1 MADQGLDD
9 DEWGADFLEE
19 LVKFEETVL
28 STQSSR
34 HHPSLQP
41 PQSQTPFLPPPR
53 RLPPPLELSYSPPR
67 ELSQRTPQ
75 TFHTPSVIP
84 DFHDSFALP
93 VTDIAKERELG
104 ALQKELNRVSKQLS
118 HLEQECSEL
127 RKEKEKN
134 LEQQKL
140 LNSRIEAK
148 DAQANP
154 RKSMEMDDIVCNS
167 LDHGIPEAPP
177 NVKPYNKQPGSCAK
191 YCDTGRDKTNEAS
204 TSALQETFCHSEK
217 LFGVWNSNDQ
227 KQGRVLVAKLY
238 KTCEMDFHLL
248 FGYLN
253 SPINGSNMA
262 SSDQQGPL
270 QTIEYE
276 KVLHLYSVFTKIS
289 NDILRPED
297 LLVALVDLCNLE
309 NVFIVRWSLRVLHK
323 VLSDSSSMEKEF
335 GERQS
340 FLFEDVPSF
349 QASCLNLRYMLKQG
363 QIPSAPKLA
372 NAKPSGFNGFANHSC
387 VASVSGAYQVSL
399 LERMCTIA
407 TKSNDELVRR
417 EALSVM
423 NLILMRHNAYL
434 ERDKFAGESVFHTLS
449 QLLRKEA
456 GFSVQDQ
463 AVHALYLLCPKVLAM
478 ISSCL
483 KEDGDLSYSKDIS
496 GNNFPSFQV
505 LNEILIGLAHC
516 VACCGS
522 ATAEEMKL
530 RRNAISFLAL
540 LGSSG
545 KSGFEI
551 LLNHRLPKGSNF
563 LAVIMQS
570 ILSDLDLQESK
581 SARRSSIVLE
591 QSLVIRE
598 ALILLNRLVSHPQY
612 SISVLNA
619 LTATRDAASMA
630 VEFANRLTHK
640 GKLLWQ
646 DDNTTKQT
654 RESEILELAR
664 VFKRRA
670 QQESVVMNR
679 GNDPNPFDEE
689 EPEVNPFS
697 NGDKSKSRIP
707 NVVSSAL
714 GFGQKHEATVDIPLD
729 AMNDSKKKENE
740 LAAWEADLKRLN
752 GEKMLLTMQH
762 FHSAGVPVDDRNW
775 PPFFPIIH
783 HDIANEIPVHAQKL
797 QYLALQVGIVLCL
810 LFNVVAVTICWIKGG
825 GKCVNVCFNFVGCQ
839 FGGYSL
845 MPLYRAM
852 RTDSALKFG
861 WFFMCYMFHIGF
873 CIVAAIAPPIVFQ
886 GQSLTGILAAVD
898 VFSDHVL
905 VGVSFPLLLVSCTTY
920 LLPDWV
926 CILLLGNTA
935 QLMGTPA
942 EPPKGGN
949 PDSNTL
955 ISDTTTVIC
964 LDDYHSLDRT
974 GRKEKGVTALDPRAN
989 DFDLMY
995 EASQGVEGW
1004 DGCTMN
1010 VLETLLDFSIYL
1022 DISNEVNL
1030 HGKFRDMAE
1039 RGHSLESIKASIEAR
1054 KPDFDATSLI
1064 PDDNEGK
1071 SLRVRLI
1078 MKEGVKFFNP
1088 VYLFDEGS
1096 TISCDSLWKEAHLLL
1111 PRHQILLRPR
1121 HLLRPRGFC
1130 AGNGWAQNVEACGFP
1145 WEQQWTGLFPD
1156 RSLGLKIRDLF
1167 EQIVATRA
1175 AAPLAATKA

>member
-9 DEWGADFLEE
+9 DEWDADFVEE
-19 LVKFEETVL
+19 VVKLEETVL

-34 HHPSLQP
+34 QHPLLQP
-41 PQSQTPFLPPPR
+41 LQSQAPFLPPPR

-75 TFHTPSVIP
+75 TLQPHTSIP

-118 HLEQECSEL
+118 HLEQECSDL
-127 RKEKEKN
+127 RKEKDKN
-134 LEQQKL
+134 LEQLKV

-148 DAQANP
+148 DAQANL
-154 RKSMEMDDIVCNS
+154 KKGMEMDDIVCNS
-167 LDHGIPEAPP
+167 LDHGIPEARQ
-177 NVKPYNKQPGSCAK
+177 NVKPYNKQPD
-191 YCDTGRDKTNEAS
+191 CDTGRDKTNEAS

-253 SPINGSNMA
+253 SPVNGSNMA

-297 LLVALVDLCNLE
+297 LLEALVDLCNLE

-323 VLSDSSSMEKEF
+323 VLSDSASMEKEF
-335 GERQS
+335 GERENVTVEESISKNAESDTNGFRAEEECLS
-340 FLFEDVPSF
+340 FANIVD
-349 QASCLNLRYMLKQG
+349 MLKQG
-363 QIPSAPKLA
+363 RIPPAPKLA
-372 NAKPSGFNGFANHSC
+372 NAKPSGFSGFANHSC

-417 EALSVM
+417 DALSVM

-463 AVHALYLLCPKVLAM
+463 AVHALYLLCPKVLDM

-530 RRNAISFLAL
+530 RRNAISFLAF

-551 LLNHRLPKGSNF
+551 LLNHRIPKGSNF

-581 SARRSSIVLE
+581 SARRSSIVME

-646 DDNTTKQT
+646 DDNTTKLT

-664 VFKRRA
+664 VFKRRVFIFLGD
-670 QQESVVMNR
+670 SV
-679 GNDPNPFDEE
+679 
-689 EPEVNPFS
+689 
-697 NGDKSKSRIP
+697 
-707 NVVSSAL
+707 
-714 GFGQKHEATVDIPLD
+714 
-729 AMNDSKKKENE
+729 
-740 LAAWEADLKRLN
+740 
-752 GEKMLLTMQH
+752 
-762 FHSAGVPVDDRNW
+762 
-775 PPFFPIIH
+775 
-783 HDIANEIPVHAQKL
+783 
-797 QYLALQVGIVLCL
+797 Y
-810 LFNVVAVTICWIKGG
+810 
-825 GKCVNVCFNFVGCQ
+825 
-839 FGGYSL
+839 
-845 MPLYRAM
+845 
-852 RTDSALKFG
+852 
-861 WFFMCYMFHIGF
+861 
-873 CIVAAIAPPIVFQ
+873 
-886 GQSLTGILAAVD
+886 
-898 VFSDHVL
+898 
-905 VGVSFPLLLVSCTTY
+905 
-920 LLPDWV
+920 
-926 CILLLGNTA
+926 
-935 QLMGTPA
+935 
-942 EPPKGGN
+942 
-949 PDSNTL
+949 
-955 ISDTTTVIC
+955 
-964 LDDYHSLDRT
+964 
-974 GRKEKGVTALDPRAN
+974 
-989 DFDLMY
+989 
-995 EASQGVEGW
+995 
-1004 DGCTMN
+1004 DG
-1010 VLETLLDFSIYL
+1010 
-1022 DISNEVNL
+1022 
-1030 HGKFRDMAE
+1030 
-1039 RGHSLESIKASIEAR
+1039 
-1054 KPDFDATSLI
+1054 
-1064 PDDNEGK
+1064 
-1071 SLRVRLI
+1071 
-1078 MKEGVKFFNP
+1078 
-1088 VYLFDEGS
+1088 
-1096 TISCDSLWKEAHLLL
+1096 
-1111 PRHQILLRPR
+1111 
-1121 HLLRPRGFC
+1121 
-1130 AGNGWAQNVEACGFP
+1130 
-1145 WEQQWTGLFPD
+1145 
-1156 RSLGLKIRDLF
+1156 
-1167 EQIVATRA
+1167 
-1175 AAPLAATKA
+1175 

>member
-9 DEWGADFLEE
+9 DEWGIDFLEE
-19 LVKFEETVL
+19 LAKVEETFF

-34 HHPSLQP
+34 HHPPLQP

-75 TFHTPSVIP
+75 TLQPHTAIP

-134 LEQQKL
+134 LEQLKV

-148 DAQANP
+148 DAQANL
-154 RKSMEMDDIVCNS
+154 RKSMEMDDVVCNS
-167 LDHGIPEAPP
+167 LDHGIPEACQ

-238 KTCEMDFHLL
+238 KTCEMDVHLL

-276 KVLHLYSVFTKIS
+276 KVLHLYSVFTK
-289 NDILRPED
+289 
-297 LLVALVDLCNLE
+297 
-309 NVFIVRWSLRVLHK
+309 VFIVRWSLRVLHK

-335 GERQS
+335 GERENVTAEESISKNAESDTNGFRTEEGCLS
-340 FLFEDVPSF
+340 FANIVD
-349 QASCLNLRYMLKQG
+349 MLKQG
-363 QIPSAPKLA
+363 QIPPAPKLA
-372 NAKPSGFNGFANHSC
+372 NAKPSGFSGFANHSC

-463 AVHALYLLCPKVLAM
+463 AVHALYLLCNCPKVLDV

-483 KEDGDLSYSKDIS
+483 KEDGDLSHSKDIS

-530 RRNAISFLAL
+530 RRNAISFLAF

-551 LLNHRLPKGSNF
+551 LLNHRIPKGSNF

-581 SARRSSIVLE
+581 SARRSSIVME

-640 GKLLWQ
+640 GK
-646 DDNTTKQT
+646 DNTTKLT

-664 VFKRRA
+664 VFKRRVFTFLGD
-670 QQESVVMNR
+670 SV
-679 GNDPNPFDEE
+679 
-689 EPEVNPFS
+689 
-697 NGDKSKSRIP
+697 
-707 NVVSSAL
+707 
-714 GFGQKHEATVDIPLD
+714 
-729 AMNDSKKKENE
+729 
-740 LAAWEADLKRLN
+740 
-752 GEKMLLTMQH
+752 
-762 FHSAGVPVDDRNW
+762 
-775 PPFFPIIH
+775 
-783 HDIANEIPVHAQKL
+783 
-797 QYLALQVGIVLCL
+797 Y
-810 LFNVVAVTICWIKGG
+810 
-825 GKCVNVCFNFVGCQ
+825 
-839 FGGYSL
+839 
-845 MPLYRAM
+845 
-852 RTDSALKFG
+852 
-861 WFFMCYMFHIGF
+861 
-873 CIVAAIAPPIVFQ
+873 
-886 GQSLTGILAAVD
+886 
-898 VFSDHVL
+898 
-905 VGVSFPLLLVSCTTY
+905 
-920 LLPDWV
+920 
-926 CILLLGNTA
+926 
-935 QLMGTPA
+935 
-942 EPPKGGN
+942 
-949 PDSNTL
+949 
-955 ISDTTTVIC
+955 
-964 LDDYHSLDRT
+964 
-974 GRKEKGVTALDPRAN
+974 
-989 DFDLMY
+989 
-995 EASQGVEGW
+995 
-1004 DGCTMN
+1004 DG
-1010 VLETLLDFSIYL
+1010 
-1022 DISNEVNL
+1022 
-1030 HGKFRDMAE
+1030 
-1039 RGHSLESIKASIEAR
+1039 
-1054 KPDFDATSLI
+1054 
-1064 PDDNEGK
+1064 
-1071 SLRVRLI
+1071 
-1078 MKEGVKFFNP
+1078 
-1088 VYLFDEGS
+1088 
-1096 TISCDSLWKEAHLLL
+1096 
-1111 PRHQILLRPR
+1111 
-1121 HLLRPRGFC
+1121 
-1130 AGNGWAQNVEACGFP
+1130 
-1145 WEQQWTGLFPD
+1145 
-1156 RSLGLKIRDLF
+1156 
-1167 EQIVATRA
+1167 
-1175 AAPLAATKA
+1175 